1 MIQSS
6 GNEHQKFKDPS
17 FSLPHDLKQGKRDAL
32 VFSRCP
38 LLLTT
43 WIF

>member
-17 FSLPHDLKQGKRDAL
+17 FSLPSFPVLDHGDAL

-38 LLLTT
+38 LLLTI